1 MNDELAERLADV
13 PDFDEDESP
22 LEPPAPP
29 RQPSQVYS
37 LRIPV
42 DRLEFIRQVA
52 AEHNELPSALMRRW
66 VLERLE
72 TMTPNGQS
80 PGSDRQAGEL
90 VDRVIDL
97 EQQVAIH
104 QKALEQQTHDHQRE
118 LDAVIDKVIDV
129 MTKRFD
135 IRPKVQS

>member
-1 MNDELAERLADV
+1 MNDELAERLTNV

-42 DRLEFIRQVA
+42 EKLELLRQVA
-52 AEHNELPSALMRRW
+52 AEHNEVPSALMRRW

-72 TMTPNGQS
+72 AIAPKGQPQS
-80 PGSDRQAGEL
+80 SYHLSGDL

-97 EQQVAIH
+97 EQQVAEH
-104 QKALEQQTHDHQRE
+104 QKALDQQSREHQKKLE
-118 LDAVIDKVIDV
+118 MVIGKVIEV
-129 MTKRFD
+129 MSERFD
-135 IRPKVQS
+135 IRPKTGT